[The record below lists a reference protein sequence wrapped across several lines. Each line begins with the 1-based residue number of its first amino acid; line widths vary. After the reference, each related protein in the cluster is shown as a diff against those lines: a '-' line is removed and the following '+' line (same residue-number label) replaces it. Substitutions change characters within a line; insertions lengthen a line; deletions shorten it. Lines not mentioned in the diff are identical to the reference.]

1 MPADLT
7 GNYLSSIYQ
16 TLLHTTT
23 LVSPVSTY
31 VYDGLGNKTALA
43 VSTSAVSID
52 SLIVNNIPFNFA
64 TVSPFSSNVLTYDP
78 VTLGVEMRSF
88 NDLLSTA
95 NSAYALSDGIYTT
108 PSITVSG
115 GVIVSLSANPIQKFG
130 FPALTRYVLS
140 GDTVDSGTASNVFTD
155 SIGASSPL
163 LVDLAFQPI
172 IGDSIIYT
180 LKFATSGAWLPV
192 DIFRGI
198 FYGRYFYDG
207 ATWNLSVS

>member
-43 VSTSAVSID
+43 VSISAVSID

-108 PSITVSG
+108 PSVTVSG
-115 GVIVSLSANPIQKFG
+115 GVIVSLSANPVQKFG
-130 FPALTRYVLS
+130 FPALTRYVLT
-140 GDTVDSGTASNVFTD
+140 GAYVDSGTASSVFTA
-155 SIGASSPL
+155 SIGGSPL
-163 LVDLAFQPI
+163 LADLTFSPI
-172 IGDSIIYT
+172 LGDSITYT
-180 LKFATSGAWLPV
+180 LKYAASGAWLPAN
-192 DIFRGI
+192 IFKGF
-198 FYGRYFYDG
+198 FYGQYVYNG
-207 ATWNLSVS
+207 ATWNLNIS

>member
-43 VSTSAVSID
+43 VSISAVSID

-108 PSITVSG
+108 PSVTVSG

-140 GDTVDSGTASNVFTD
+140 GDTVDSGIAYNYFTAS
-155 SIGASSPL
+155 IGGSPL
-163 LVDLAFQPI
+163 LADLTFSPI
-172 IGDSIIYT
+172 LGDSITYT
-180 LKFATSGAWLPV
+180 LKYAVSGAWLPA
-192 DIFRGI
+192 DIFRGF

-207 ATWNLSVS
+207 SSWNLGVS